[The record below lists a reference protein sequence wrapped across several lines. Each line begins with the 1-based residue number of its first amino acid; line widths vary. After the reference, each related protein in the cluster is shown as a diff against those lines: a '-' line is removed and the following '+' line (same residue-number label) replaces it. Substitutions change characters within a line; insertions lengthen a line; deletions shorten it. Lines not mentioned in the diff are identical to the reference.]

1 MKKKD
6 YEALLD
12 KFYAGETSV
21 AEEQLLQKE
30 LENNEGQEFE
40 AALFKLGN
48 AVQPDF
54 SQSMVHLKVL
64 ESEAETKAGTKLVA
78 WYWKPLAVASVLLLL
93 GFAALTLSNRSGSW
107 NEEGLRSP
115 SANTR
120 LMTIAE
126 SYQVNQPD
134 QAFLEA
140 FFAIVEEDDN
150 VNVRLAALER
160 IAAMSLKEEEQMR
173 LMEAMLNEESPMVQM
188 ALADLIVLLVN
199 AESGELN
206 WQRLLDQDGIFEEP
220 KQKMIDALSN

>member
-48 AVQPDF
+48 AAQPDF

-64 ESEAETKAGTKLVA
+64 ESEAETKAGKQVA

-134 QAFLEA
+134 KAFLEA
-140 FFAIVEEDDN
+140 FFAIVEKDGN

-188 ALADLIVLLVN
+188 ALADLIVLLVK